1 LLLEINFL
9 VETYRKINYLKE
21 LELMKYG
28 LLTYDENKRFFN
40 VGDNVQSLAAKQFIP
55 QVDAFLNRER
65 LADYN
70 ENDSITLI
78 MNGWFTHNTTNWV
91 PSENINP
98 IFVSFHMNNTA
109 APAMLSEKGI
119 AYLKKHQP
127 IGCRD
132 QFTADT
138 LKAKGIDAHFTGC
151 LTLTLDSY
159 KVDDSERGDAI
170 YIVDPLYSYP
180 RPEKIFYNVKAS
192 VRNVLNGTAFQLGKK
207 NKHLKNFIS
216 EEVLASAEFVNQEP
230 PSNTY
235 TDAEKFEMAETL
247 LRKYARA
254 KLVITSRIHCALPCL
269 AMGTPVI
276 FVNGFDSFVDSCRF
290 DGILELF
297 NRIDIDSKTGT
308 YTSNFGLEGKITKN
322 TSVKNL
328 EKHHDLANALKEKVK
343 SQLNR

>member
-1 LLLEINFL
+1 
-9 VETYRKINYLKE
+9 
-21 LELMKYG
+21 MKYG
-28 LLTYDENKRFFN
+28 LLTYDENKNFFN
-40 VGDNVQSLAAKQFIP
+40 VGDNIQSLAAKQYLP
-55 QVDAFLNRER
+55 KVDTLLNRER
-65 LADYN
+65 LGEYKGDP
-70 ENDSITLI
+70 IKLI
-78 MNGWFTHNTTNWV
+78 MNGWFTHNIHNWV
-91 PSENINP
+91 PSEEIDP
-98 IFVSFHMNNTA
+98 VFVSFHMNNTA

-119 AYLKKHQP
+119 AYLKKHEP

-159 KVDDSERGDAI
+159 KVDDAERGDDI

-180 RPEKIFYNVKAS
+180 RAEKVFYNTKITIK
-192 VRNVLNGTAFQLGKK
+192 NILNGSAFKLGKK
-207 NKHLKNFIS
+207 NKHIKKFIS
-216 EEVLASAEFVNQEP
+216 KEVLDTATFINQEP

-235 TDAEKFEMAETL
+235 TDEEKFAMAEDL
-247 LRKYARA
+247 LNKYAKA

-297 NRIDIDSKTGT
+297 NRIDIDSKTGA
-308 YTSNFGLEGKITKN
+308 YTSNFGLEGKITN
-322 TSVKNL
+322 DTTVKNL
-328 EKHHDLANALKEKVK
+328 EKHHDLANALKEKVTSK
-343 SQLNR
+343 I

>member
-1 LLLEINFL
+1 
-9 VETYRKINYLKE
+9 
-21 LELMKYG
+21 MKYG
-28 LLTYDENKRFFN
+28 LLKYDENKRFFN
-40 VGDNVQSLAAKQFIP
+40 VGDNIQSLAAKQFLP
-55 QVDAFLNRER
+55 QVDVFLNREK
-65 LADYN
+65 LADYKG
-70 ENDSITLI
+70 DPVKLV
-78 MNGWFTHNTTNWV
+78 MNGWFTHNIHNWV
-91 PSENINP
+91 PSENIDP
-98 IFVSFHMNNTA
+98 VFVSFHMNNTA
-109 APAMLSEKGI
+109 APHMLSEKGI
-119 AYLKKHQP
+119 AYLKKHEP

-159 KVDDSERGDAI
+159 KVDDSERDNTI

-180 RPEKIFYNVKAS
+180 RPEKIFYNAKITVK
-192 VRNVLNGTAFQLGKK
+192 NILNGTAFQLGKK

-216 EEVLASAEFVNQEP
+216 EEVLASAEFINQEP

-235 TDAEKFEMAETL
+235 SDEEKFSMAEEL
-247 LRKYARA
+247 LHKYAKA

-297 NRIDIDSKTGT
+297 NRIDIDSKTGE
-308 YTSNFGLEGKITKN
+308 YTANFPLDGKIDHN
-322 TSVKNL
+322 TMVKNL
-328 EKHHDLANALKEKVK
+328 EKHHDLANALKEKVRN
-343 SQLNR
+343 QLNK